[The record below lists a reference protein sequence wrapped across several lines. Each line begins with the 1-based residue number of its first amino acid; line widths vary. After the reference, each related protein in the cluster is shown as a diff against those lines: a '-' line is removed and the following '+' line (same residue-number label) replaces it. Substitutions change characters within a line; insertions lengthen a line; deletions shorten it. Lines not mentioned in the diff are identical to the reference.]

1 MTFSIMTQ
9 QSAYSFQQLGQ
20 SLPSVASM
28 STSMF
33 EIFESKQN
41 FQFLNFSCWFLGV
54 QNADDFF
61 LKQMKKAYDCVC
73 QHKHVL

>member
-1 MTFSIMTQ
+1 MTFNIMTFDIKTFGIMTFSIMTQ
-9 QSAYSFQQLGQ
+9 QSAYSFQQLGR

-41 FQFLNFSCWFLGV
+41 FQFLNFSCWFLRV
-54 QNADDFF
+54 
-61 LKQMKKAYDCVC
+61 
-73 QHKHVL
+73 